1 MTVLCSLSEGDVDE
15 ITEVQATPTI
25 SADHHTKRF
34 SDFTNIIHVETHL
47 VLELVLELDWG
58 DIAEVSEIKLG
69 AQTNFALGLLWPTLD
84 VYSRTEPMAT
94 VPGPAKAGYE
104 VRTGPKRGDYPAVT
118 VW

>member
-1 MTVLCSLSEGDVDE
+1 MRFWGSVLQTLHQFRFELLWWMPPQPVSYTMTVLCSLSEGDVDE

-58 DIAEVSEIKLG
+58 DIAEMSEIKIRS
-69 AQTNFALGLLWPTLD
+69 TDKSCVGL
-84 VYSRTEPMAT
+84 
-94 VPGPAKAGYE
+94 
-104 VRTGPKRGDYPAVT
+104 AVAYA
-118 VW
+118 